1 MSQKIRQDDI
11 DKVREATDI
20 VAVAEETL
28 AVKRQRNVAWALCPF
43 HQEKTPSFKMDSTTG
58 LYYCFGCGQAGNVF
72 QFLERTQGLTFTE
85 AVERLAS
92 RAGIA
97 LQYEGTRSSSG
108 RDKLGRLIRAIEA
121 AVAFYHE
128 CLLTQAGEARS
139 YLKSRGIGSAEAEH
153 FQLGFSP
160 SGRDVLV
167 RHLRES
173 GFTEDELLKSGL
185 AFRNER
191 GRLADQFRE
200 RIMFPIFDPSDKP
213 IAFGA
218 RAMGDVKPKYK
229 NSAAGIVYDKS
240 KTLYGLNWARREIV
254 ASRSVIIVEGYTD
267 VIGLHQ
273 IGIANS
279 VATCGTAM
287 GEGHFEML
295 RRFGPAGTGQ
305 RLKVLLAF
313 DADAAGEAASR
324 RGFEL
329 QHKFGF
335 DVRVAELPPGTDP
348 ADAARTS
355 PEQLRNALEN
365 AVPLLRFKLRSDLAI
380 YDLTVPDCRA
390 DALRAAATSVAL
402 HPDHLVRHEYAQEI
416 AHAIGIDVETVRTEI
431 ESVVKGD
438 ARRDRPWRSVT
449 SETSESTSPGL
460 EIAPAEIIK
469 RLDQLDAL
477 VLKYL
482 LIGSDEMRAALVALG
497 DKTIRGKGAK
507 KAYELLATPARPNP
521 ASVLGALD
529 ESDPLRVVIGHV
541 MLEDDGESGDERE
554 QKVLAHAERRV
565 LKAELERLAG
575 IIKGDHGSDEI
586 TDAIHQYNEIQARV
600 RALT

>member
-1 MSQKIRQDDI
+1 MSQRIRQEDI
-11 DKVREATDI
+11 DRVREATDI
-20 VAVAEETL
+20 VVVAEETL
-28 AVKRQRNVAWALCPF
+28 TVKRQRNIAWALCPF
-43 HQEKTPSFKMDSTTG
+43 HQEKSPSFKMDSATG

-72 QFLERTQGLTFTE
+72 QFLERTQGLTFAE

-97 LQYEGTRSSSG
+97 LQYEGTKGSSG
-108 RDKLGRLIRAIEA
+108 RDKRGRLIQAIEA

-128 CLLTQAGEARS
+128 CLLTQATEARG

-160 SGRDVLV
+160 SGWDQLV
-167 RHLRES
+167 GHLRKA

-185 AFRNER
+185 AFRNDR
-191 GRLADQFRE
+191 GRLTDQFRE

-218 RAMGDVKPKYK
+218 RAMGDAKPKYK
-229 NSAAGIVYDKS
+229 NSATGVVYDKAR
-240 KTLYGLNWARREIV
+240 TLYGLNWARKEIV
-254 ASRSVIIVEGYTD
+254 TSRSVIIVEGYTD
-267 VIGLHQ
+267 VIGLSQ
-273 IGIANS
+273 IGIANA

-295 RRFGPAGTGQ
+295 RRFGPAGSGQ

-335 DVRVAELPPGTDP
+335 DVRVVELPPGADP
-348 ADAARTS
+348 ADASRNS
-355 PEQLRNALEN
+355 PEQLRGALEN
-365 AVPLLRFKLRSDLAI
+365 AVPLMRFKLRSDLAR
-380 YDLTVPDCRA
+380 YDLTVPDYRA
-390 DALRAAATSVAL
+390 DALRAGAASVAL

-416 AHAIGIDVETVRTEI
+416 AHATGIDVETVRTEI
-431 ESVVKGD
+431 ESAVKGGGK
-438 ARRDRPWRSVT
+438 RDQTQRPEA
-449 SETSESTSPGL
+449 SEPPASGPA
-460 EIAPAEIIK
+460 IAPTEIIK

-477 VLKYL
+477 VLRHL
-482 LIGSDEMRAALVALG
+482 LIGSDETRAALMALG
-497 DKTIRGKGAK
+497 DKAIRGKGAK
-507 KAYELLATPARPNP
+507 RVYELLATPTRPDP
-521 ASVLGALD
+521 ASVLGALED
-529 ESDPLRVVIGHV
+529 SDPMRVVIGHV
-541 MLEDDGESGDERE
+541 MLEDDGEPGDERE
-554 QKVLAHAERRV
+554 RRVLADAERRV

-575 IIKGDHGSDEI
+575 IVKGNHGSDEI
-586 TDAIHQYNEIQARV
+586 TDAARQFNEIQAKL

>member
-1 MSQKIRQDDI
+1 MSQRIRQEDI
-11 DKVREATDI
+11 DRVREATDI
-20 VAVAEETL
+20 VVVAEETL
-28 AVKRQRNVAWALCPF
+28 TVKRQRNIAWALCPF
-43 HQEKTPSFKMDSTTG
+43 HQEKSASFKMDSATG

-97 LQYEGTRSSSG
+97 LQYEGAKGSSG
-108 RDKLGRLIRAIEA
+108 RDKRGRLIQTIEA
-121 AVAFYHE
+121 AVVFYHE
-128 CLLTQAGEARS
+128 CLLTQATEART

-160 SGRDVLV
+160 SGWDQLV
-167 RHLRES
+167 GHLRKS
-173 GFTEDELLKSGL
+173 GFNEDELLKSGL
-185 AFRNER
+185 AFRNDR
-191 GRLADQFRE
+191 GRLTDQFRE

-218 RAMGDVKPKYK
+218 RAMGDAKPKYK
-229 NSAAGIVYDKS
+229 NSATGVVYDKAR
-240 KTLYGLNWARREIV
+240 TLYGLNWARKEIV
-254 ASRSVIIVEGYTD
+254 TSRSVIIVEGYTD

-273 IGIANS
+273 IGIANA

-295 RRFGPAGTGQ
+295 RRFGPAGSGQ

-335 DVRVAELPPGTDP
+335 DVRVVELPPGTDP
-348 ADAARTS
+348 ADAS
-355 PEQLRNALEN
+355 SQIPEQLRDALEN
-365 AVPLLRFKLRSDLAI
+365 AVPLMRFKLRSDMAR
-380 YDLTVPDCRA
+380 YDLTVPDYRA
-390 DALRAAATSVAL
+390 DALRAGAASVAL

-416 AHAIGIDVETVRTEI
+416 AHATGIDVETVRAEI
-431 ESVVKGD
+431 ESAV
-438 ARRDRPWRSVT
+438 RRGGQREDVQRPEEPSAA
-449 SETSESTSPGL
+449 EPA
-460 EIAPAEIIK
+460 IAPTEIVK

-477 VLKYL
+477 VLRHL
-482 LIGSDEMRAALVALG
+482 LIGSDETRSALLTLG
-497 DKTIRGKGAK
+497 EKAIRGKGAK
-507 KAYELLATPARPNP
+507 KVYELLATPGRPDP
-521 ASVLGALD
+521 ATILGALD
-529 ESDPLRVVIGHV
+529 ENDPIRVVIGHV
-541 MLEDDGESGDERE
+541 MLEDDGEPGDERE
-554 QKVLAHAERRV
+554 QRVLAHAERRV
-565 LKAELERLAG
+565 LKTELERLEG
-575 IIKGDHGSDEI
+575 IVKGDHASDEI
-586 TDAIHQYNEIQARV
+586 TEAARQFNEIQAKL